1 MRVLFVHQNF
11 PGQYKHLAPA
21 LARRPGHEVL
31 ALTIN
36 ECPPIPGVRVIRYAP
51 KRGTTPGIH
60 PWAAETETKV
70 VRGEAAATTALALR
84 AEGFRPDV
92 ICAHPGWGEAL
103 FLKDVWP
110 DARML
115 AFIEFHYAAHGF
127 DVGFDPEYPLTGL
140 DEAARLRMKNTVNL
154 LSLDMCDWGLSP
166 TLFQRSTVPAP
177 YRDKV
182 SVIHDGVDTGILQP
196 NPDIRIT
203 LNEKG
208 LTLSPQDEVI
218 TFVNRSLEP
227 YRGYHTFMRA
237 LPEIQRRRP
246 LANVLI
252 IGGDGVSYG
261 SAPKDGISYRQ
272 KYLTEVGSSLDLSRI
287 HFLGNVPYGT
297 FISVLQLSSV
307 HVYLTYPFVLSWSM
321 LEAMSVGSLVVGSAT
336 PPVMEVIEDGVNG
349 LLVDFFS
356 PGQIADAVDRVL
368 DHPDRMREIRDRARR
383 TIVERYD
390 TATVCLPRHLSL
402 VDAVAQ
408 GIRPPDFGERAST

>member
-1 MRVLFVHQNF
+1 V
-11 PGQYKHLAPA
+11 
-21 LARRPGHEVL
+21 

-36 ECPPIPGVRVIRYAP
+36 ECPPVPGVRVIRYAP
-51 KRGTTPGIH
+51 KRGTTPGVH
-60 PWAAETETKV
+60 PWVAETETKV
-70 VRGEAAATTALALR
+70 VRGEAAATAALALR
-84 AEGFRPDV
+84 DQGFHPDV

-115 AFIEFHYAAHGF
+115 AFIEFHYAVRGF
-127 DVGFDPEYPLTGL
+127 DVGFDPEYPFMGL
-140 DEAARLRMKNTVNL
+140 EQAAQLRMKNTVNL

-166 TLFQRSTVPAP
+166 TLFQRSTVPAQ
-177 YRDKV
+177 YRDKI
-182 SVIHDGVDTGILQP
+182 SVVHDGVDTEILRP
-196 NPDIRIT
+196 NPDIRIA

-208 LTLSPQDEVI
+208 LALSPQDEVI
-218 TFVNRSLEP
+218 TFVNRNLEP

-246 LANVLI
+246 RAHVLL

-272 KYLTEVGSSLDLSRI
+272 KYLAEVGRSLDLSRI

-297 FISVLQLSSV
+297 FIAVLQLSSA

-321 LEAMSVGSLVVGSAT
+321 LEAMSIGAPVIGSAT
-336 PPVMEVIEDGVNG
+336 PPVTEVIEDGVNG

-368 DHPDRMREIRDRARR
+368 DHPDRMQALRDRARR

-390 TATVCLPRHLSL
+390 TATICLPRHLSL

-408 GIRPPDFGERAST
+408 GVRPPDFGERAST